1 MRVLV
6 FRKTVGRRWSLV
18 LGVVLLACVVGIAG
32 DAGEKKRTKPEGMRL
47 LENKAFDDSDE
58 ARGEILALYKDLRVT
73 DVSDGMDA
81 IGLQDIG
88 LMDKSIRPL
97 WRDVDKFTH
106 RVVGFA
112 ITVRYVPTDARVGE
126 GSFEHYQRYKRWVAQ
141 EYKRSA
147 FERWT
152 GVIRPG
158 DVAVIDAADVREGGH
173 TGSNNSLAWASK
185 GLVGVVTN
193 NGVRDTD
200 EIAKVKRIAVYCK
213 DGYSSRGIVPG
224 RLLCESFNFP
234 INCGGALVYPGDVI
248 VADGDGVIVVPR
260 EHALE
265 VGRIAR
271 EINVGDE
278 MGRARKYEEMGI
290 EPDSTVTVEPEE
302 KKE

>member
-1 MRVLV
+1 MVGSRKMSHRAVRGMVFVLA
-6 FRKTVGRRWSLV
+6 
-18 LGVVLLACVVGIAG
+18 LGCCVCAL
-32 DAGEKKRTKPEGMRL
+32 DAQERAVKMVTPEGMRL
-47 LENKAFDDSDE
+47 LENKSFDDSDE
-58 ARGEILALYKDLRVT
+58 ARGEILELYKDLRLT
-73 DVSDGMDA
+73 DVLDGMDA

-97 WRDVDKFTH
+97 WRDVDEFTH

-112 ITVRYVPTDARVGE
+112 ITVRYVPTDVRVGE

-141 EYKRSA
+141 QYKRSA

-158 DVAVIDAADVREGGH
+158 DVAVIDATGVREGGH

-200 EIAKVKRIAVYCK
+200 EIAKVKKIAVYCK

-271 EINVGDE
+271 EINVVDE
-278 MGRARKYEEMGI
+278 MGRARKYEQLGI
-290 EPDSTVTVEPEE
+290 EADSTVIIEGAEEE
-302 KKE
+302 K